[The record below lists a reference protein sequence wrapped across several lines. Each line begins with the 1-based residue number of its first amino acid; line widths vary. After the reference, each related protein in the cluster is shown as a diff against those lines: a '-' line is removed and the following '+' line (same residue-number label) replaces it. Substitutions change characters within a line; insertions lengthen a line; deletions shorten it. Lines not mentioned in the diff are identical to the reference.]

1 MKRRNIPVDKDDTV
15 ITSFPLDEIVKVLL
29 NYVPLFIVNY
39 RLSFPFSRKP
49 RVLTLKSSLERCSQQ
64 GMHVMIELWG
74 QGTTP
79 MAYVR
84 SWALY
89 TPYVI
94 SHVAIL
100 QPPCDPYHGSGLHVP
115 PARGQPMKR

>member
-1 MKRRNIPVDKDDTV
+1 MDKDDSV

-29 NYVPLFIVNY
+29 DYVPLFIVNY
-39 RLSFPFSRKP
+39 RLSFSFTRKL

-79 MAYVR
+79 IAYVR

-89 TPYVI
+89 IPYVV

-100 QPPCDPYHGSGLHVP
+100 QHPCDPYHRSGP
-115 PARGQPMKR
+115 S